1 MRRWYDQMSASCAG
15 CLRRVTG
22 EFPGGTPYRACRW
35 YGYIFHEERG
45 VSGEPCPHRVT
56 DAVKVAEPQR
66 PKSIR
71 QMGGGAS

>member
-1 MRRWYDQMSASCAG
+1 MRWYDQMSASCAG
-15 CLRRVTG
+15 CLRCVAG
-22 EFPGGTPYRACRW
+22 EFPDGTHYRACRW

-45 VSGEPCPHRVT
+45 VT
-56 DAVKVAEPQR
+56 DAVKVAEPPR